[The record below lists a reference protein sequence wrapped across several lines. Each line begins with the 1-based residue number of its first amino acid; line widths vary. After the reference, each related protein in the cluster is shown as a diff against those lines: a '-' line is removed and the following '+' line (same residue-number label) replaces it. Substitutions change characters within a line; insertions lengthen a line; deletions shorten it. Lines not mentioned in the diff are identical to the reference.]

1 MSKSVTLKEVAAK
14 AGVSYQT
21 VSKVIHGKAH
31 VSANTEARIWEAI
44 RALNYHPNSTARNL
58 RHQRSQMIG
67 YSWRRVPSDQFN
79 PVLEKFLQSMI
90 ETAASC
96 DYYILPFAFPEN
108 NAQIDVYQ
116 ELIQTRRV
124 DGFIL
129 SSTNLND
136 RRIQFLQQ
144 AKIPFVAFG
153 RANPDWDFPYIDVDG
168 SAGIVQA
175 VNYLYNLGHRRI
187 AIIAWPESSLAGS
200 NRLSGYF
207 EGMHA
212 CGIEPDPLWIAR
224 GEHSAAFGRQAT
236 AGFLRLEACRR
247 PTAIIAI
254 SDLMAVGAMLE
265 IQDRGLEIP
274 RDLSVIGFDD
284 VPMAQYLRPSLTTLR
299 QPIWEI
305 GQLAIENLLQQIH
318 GESFSEKKL
327 LPPELILRDSCTSPL

>member
-1 MSKSVTLKEVAAK
+1 MSRSVTLKDVATQC
-14 AGVSYQT
+14 GVRPET
-21 VSKVIHGKAH
+21 VSKVVNGKAH

-58 RHQRSQMIG
+58 RRQRSQMIG

-90 ETAASC
+90 ETAAGC
-96 DYYILPFAFPEN
+96 DYYILPFAFPEHD
-108 NAQIDVYQ
+108 AQIDVYQ
-116 ELIQTRRV
+116 ELFQTRRV

-129 SSTNLND
+129 SSTNHND
-136 RRIQFLQQ
+136 RRIQILQQ

-153 RANPDWDFPYIDVDG
+153 RVNPDWDLPYIDVDG
-168 SAGIVQA
+168 AAGIVQA
-175 VNYLYNLGHRRI
+175 VNYLYDLGHRRI
-187 AIIAWPESSLAGS
+187 AIIAWPESSLTGGI
-200 NRLSGYF
+200 RLSGYF

-212 CGIEPDPLWIAR
+212 RGIEPDPLWIAR
-224 GEHSAAFGRQAT
+224 GEHSAAFGRQA
-236 AGFLRLEACRR
+236 AAAFLSLEASRR

-254 SDLMAVGAMLE
+254 SDLMATGAMLE

-284 VPMAQYLRPSLTTLR
+284 VPMSQYLRPSLTTLR

-305 GQLAIENLLQQIH
+305 GQLAIEHLLKQIN
-318 GESFSEKKL
+318 GERFSEKKL
-327 LPPELILRDSCTSPL
+327 LPPELIIRDSCTSPQ